1 MATAKNRQAAAAAA
15 QAKGQSDQYVTL
27 TTVDHDGDRYAPGDP
42 ITLDP
47 LSAAQ
52 LLAVNAVQPAAATT
66 PEA

>member
-15 QAKGQSDQYVTL
+15 QAKGESDQYIAL

-47 LSAAQ
+47 ISAEA
-52 LLAVNAVQPAAATT
+52 LLRVNAVELAKPAA
-66 PEA
+66 